1 MSKTK
6 FYDGTKILNLLD
18 INKQKPEVYF
28 ITTNRSAGKT
38 TFFARYM
45 VKRFIKH
52 NEKFMLLYRYSYELD
67 GVAEKFFKDVQGLFF
82 PNYIMSQKSHKQY
95 TELFIQKI
103 GSDQL
108 ISCGYAVALN
118 AAESIKKLSHLFS
131 DTARMF
137 MDEFQS
143 ETNRYCSN
151 EIEKFQSIHT
161 SIARGQGAH
170 VRYVPVIMCGNAIT
184 LLNPYFIAYGVAN
197 RLKADTKFLRGE
209 GFVLE
214 SGYVES
220 AALAQSTSA
229 FNRAL
234 KDSKYVAYSTQNIY
248 LHDNYAFVEK
258 PTGKGTYRATIKY
271 LEKNYSIV
279 EYPKEGVV
287 YVSNTFD
294 KTFPIRI
301 SVTTNDHNI
310 NYVMLNQYAWLIKV
324 MRWYFEKGCMRFK
337 NLECRNALLSMIK
350 Y

>member
-1 MSKTK
+1 MGENT

-38 TFFARYM
+38 TWFSRYM
-45 VKRFIKH
+45 VKRFLEH
-52 NEKFMLLYRYSYELD
+52 GEKFMLLYRYSYELTD
-67 GVAEKFFKDVQGLFF
+67 VAEKFFKDIQALFF
-82 PNYIMSQKSHKQY
+82 SGYVMAQKTHKQY
-95 TELFIQKI
+95 TELFLQKI
-103 GSDQL
+103 DGEKAV
-108 ISCGYAVALN
+108 SCGYAVALN

-131 DTARMF
+131 DTTRMF

-143 ETNRYCSN
+143 ETNKYCSN

-161 SIARGQGAH
+161 SVSRGRGAH

-184 LLNPYFIAYGVAN
+184 LLNPYFLAYGVTN

-220 AALAQSTSA
+220 AATAQANSA

-248 LHDNYAFVEK
+248 LHDNYAFIEK
-258 PTGKGTYRATIKY
+258 PAGKGTYRATVKY
-271 LEKNYSIV
+271 LEKNFSIV
-279 EYPKEGVV
+279 EYPQDGIV
-287 YVSNTFD
+287 YISNTYD
-294 KTFPIRI
+294 KTFPVRI
-301 SVTTNDHNI
+301 SVTTEDHNI
-310 NYVMLNQYAWLIKV
+310 NYVMLSQFTWLIKT

-337 NLECRNALLSMIK
+337 NLECRNALLNMIK